1 MLEQSVKLSRLI
13 IFYFNSNFLSY
24 APLLPN
30 RSQKPVLSAVIS
42 FLEQFFSS
50 SIHCSCFGRK
60 SKGATNASQRFL
72 LETGP
77 ERIQILRHSDGAFNW
92 SSVSSFVY

>member
-30 RSQKPVLSAVIS
+30 RSQKPVLSPVIS

-50 SIHCSCFGRK
+50 SIHCSCFGPK
-60 SKGATNASQRFL
+60 SKGATNASQRFCSKL
-72 LETGP
+72 VQSESKFCAIQMAHLIGP
-77 ERIQILRHSDGAFNW
+77 Q
-92 SSVSSFVY
+92 